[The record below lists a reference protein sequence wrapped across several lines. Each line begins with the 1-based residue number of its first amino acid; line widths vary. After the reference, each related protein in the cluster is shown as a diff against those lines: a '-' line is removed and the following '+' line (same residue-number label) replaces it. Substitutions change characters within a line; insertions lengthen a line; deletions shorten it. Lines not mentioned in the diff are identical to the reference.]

1 MVRLKHLTLDGQ
13 VPSDIDHFPLMFATA
28 SNLIRLDLNFDSLL
42 PLLDNDEARRFFQQR
57 ITALSIF
64 KISRSTSTVIS
75 EQHISRVAS
84 TFPRLRH
91 MFVDLTHSLPNID
104 SMVLSI
110 LTEFKKRLVSLGS
123 DGPPSDE
130 MKADARKWLEE
141 NNNRSN
147 HNIVHPT
154 DFDAYF
160 NVESNRLVVWM

>member
-1 MVRLKHLTLDGQ
+1 MVRLKHLTFDGSL
-13 VPSDIDHFPLMFATA
+13 PFDIDHFPLMFATA

-57 ITALSIF
+57 ITALSIN
-64 KISRSTSTVIS
+64 KISSPTSAVIN
-75 EQHISRVAS
+75 EQHIPRVAS

-91 MFVDLTHSLPNID
+91 MFVNLTHSLPNID

-110 LTEFKKRLVSLGS
+110 LTEFKKRLVSLGI
-123 DGPPSDE
+123 DGSPSDE

-141 NNNRSN
+141 NNNKSN

-160 NVESNRLVVWM
+160 NVQSNRLLVWM